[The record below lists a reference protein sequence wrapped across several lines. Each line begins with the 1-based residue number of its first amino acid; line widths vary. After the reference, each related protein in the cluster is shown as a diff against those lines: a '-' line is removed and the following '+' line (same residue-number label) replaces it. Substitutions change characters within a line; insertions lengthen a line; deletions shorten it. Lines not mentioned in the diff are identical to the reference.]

1 MKPNKKSYRSAKATR
16 AVENPEKVPPAMK
29 ASRRES
35 GPELLRAEA
44 ALRESEAR
52 YHALFEASA
61 DGILIADLATRM
73 FRYANPA
80 ICRMLGYTCEEI
92 RKLGV
97 ADIHPKVNLPA
108 VIATFEAQAR
118 GEISV
123 ASVPCLRRNG
133 EIFYADINSAK
144 AHIDGRECNIGIFR
158 DITGRLKAEEALK
171 RTCKDLEV
179 EKKLLEDKNIAF
191 REAMNAV
198 EVEKNKLKDDII
210 VNVNKIILPILKR
223 IKLKGGAS
231 RKHLDLLEKSL
242 ETLISSFGR
251 RLTEKHLKLTPKEI
265 EVSNMVKA
273 GMTTKEISGLLSASS
288 QTIDKHRN
296 NIRKKLGLA
305 NKGINLV
312 SFLQSL

>member
-1 MKPNKKSYRSAKATR
+1 MKANKKSYRSAKTGR
-16 AVENPEKVPPAMK
+16 TGGSSGEIPPAVK
-29 ASRRES
+29 PALRES
-35 GPELLRAEA
+35 GSELLRAEA

-61 DGILIADLATRM
+61 DGILIADLKTRM

-80 ICRMLGYTCEEI
+80 ICRMFGYTGKEMLT
-92 RKLGV
+92 LGV
-97 ADIHPKVNLPA
+97 RDIHPPVNLPS

-118 GEISV
+118 GEVAV
-123 ASVPCLRRNG
+123 ASVPCLRKNG
-133 EIFYADINSAK
+133 EIFYVDINTAK
-144 AHIDGRECNIGIFR
+144 APIDGRECNIGIFR
-158 DITGRLKAEEALK
+158 DITGRLKVEEALK
-171 RTCKDLEV
+171 RTCADLEV

-223 IKLKGGAS
+223 IRLKGGDS

-242 ETLISSFGR
+242 GTLISSFGR

-273 GMTTKEISGLLSASS
+273 GMTTKEIAGLLNASS
-288 QTIDKHRN
+288 QTVDKHRN

-305 NKGINLV
+305 NKSVNLV
-312 SFLQSL
+312 SFLQGL